1 MAHLCYKFR
10 NMTIA
15 KMMENHWPAVRAI
28 YESGIATGNA
38 TFQTEAPG
46 WEDWDKG
53 HIKNCRLVA
62 LDGDKVLGWAA
73 LSAVS
78 SRCVYAGVAEVSV
91 YIHPDARGKGVG
103 QQLLTALILE
113 SEANNYWTLQA
124 GIFPENTASIAIHE
138 KLGFRQVGRRE
149 KIGQMKGIWR
159 DTLLL
164 ERRSN
169 KVGL

>member
-1 MAHLCYKFR
+1 MIIT
-10 NMTIA
+10 NMT
-15 KMMENHWPAVRAI
+15 ENHWPAVRDI

-62 LDGDKVLGWAA
+62 IEEDKVLGWAA

-91 YIHPDARGKGVG
+91 YIHPEARGKGVG
-103 QQLLTALILE
+103 LQLLDTLILE

-124 GIFPENTASIAIHE
+124 GIFPENTASIALHE

-149 KIGQMKGIWR
+149 KIGQMKGVWR